1 MSSSDFIKENHK
13 TWEDS
18 LKDIPAHEV
27 DLGPNPYDAK
37 NIPET
42 DGTLKRLEEQ
52 VLFLV
57 DPEGKYGMH
66 VSHSF
71 TTDGI
76 RLCVHG
82 IDMEMNGELFPLNDE
97 E

>member
-1 MSSSDFIKENHK
+1 MADNNS
-13 TWEDS
+13 
-18 LKDIPAHEV
+18 V
-27 DLGPNPYDAK
+27 YDVR

-76 RLCVHG
+76 SLTIHG
-82 IDMEMNGELFPLNDE
+82 IDCEMNNELFPLNEEDE
-97 E
+97 

>member
-1 MSSSDFIKENHK
+1 MADTHS
-13 TWEDS
+13 
-18 LKDIPAHEV
+18 A
-27 DLGPNPYDAK
+27 YDVR
-37 NIPET
+37 NIPEA

-76 RLCVHG
+76 RLCIHG
-82 IDMEMNGELFPLNDE
+82 IDMEMNGELFPLNE
-97 E
+97 EE

>member
-1 MSSSDFIKENHK
+1 MADTHS
-13 TWEDS
+13 
-18 LKDIPAHEV
+18 V
-27 DLGPNPYDAK
+27 YDVR

-57 DPEGKYGMH
+57 DPTGEYGMH
-66 VSHSF
+66 VSHKF

-76 RLCVHG
+76 SLTIHG
-82 IDMEMNGELFPLNDE
+82 IDMEMNGELFPLNEEDE
-97 E
+97 